1 MTLPAEALKGLE
13 SQSKSVTWK
22 VDGMDC
28 GSCASTIRTALEKLP
43 GVSDIKISVTKETLS
58 LALAEGTTTADAI
71 EARVKRLGFGPT
83 LQAAKAKPAEVRSHD
98 HAGHE
103 HHDHSACGHDHAAPV
118 QKHAEQHAHDH
129 SACGHNHDAH
139 DHKAHDHDALGHA
152 PAPAAV
158 DECGCG
164 HDHAAP
170 APKPAEQHAHD
181 HSACGHDHD
190 AHDHKAHSHA
200 PAPAA
205 VDECGCGHDHAA
217 PARKPAEQHAHDHS
231 ACGHD
236 HDHHHDHAQPARA
249 AHAGSSENR
258 VAEVVAVDA
267 LSWKV
272 AGMDC
277 GSCAATIRTALEKMP
292 GVSDLKISI
301 TNETLSLRLAADGA
315 GVAAID
321 SQLNR
326 LGYKPTLLTM
336 PSTVSEAAPVAPPE
350 GPRRW
355 WTTSKGRVAITAGL
369 LLAAA
374 YAVGLVFPQASF
386 AVFALA
392 TVIAVAPI
400 AKRAV
405 MAALAG
411 APFTIEMLMTIAAAG
426 ALFIGAIEE
435 AAVVVFLFAVGEVL
449 EGVAANKARSGIR
462 ALAALVPK
470 TALLDEGGSVREV
483 AAASLRIGQ
492 IALVRPGDRVPADGS
507 VVAGFSS
514 VDESPITGESVP
526 KGKEPG
532 AAIFAGSINQEAA
545 LRIKVERAP
554 EDNTIA
560 RIVALVE
567 EAQDAKAPTERFI
580 DRFSR
585 IYMPCIVGL
594 SLLVAVLP
602 PLFAGAEWSV
612 WIYRGL
618 TLLLIGCPCAL
629 VISVPA
635 AIASSL
641 SMAARRGLLV
651 KGGAVVETLAR
662 TQIVAFDKTGTLTW
676 GRPVVTDIVPGAAN
690 AGRLLALAGAVERE
704 SSHPLAEAIVARAQ
718 DDRAARLVVSATRA
732 IPGKG
737 MEALL
742 GETPIFIGAPRFA
755 SERAVLPTEM
765 AERIAAL
772 EAQGKTVVV
781 VLEGESVAGLIALR
795 DEPRPDARSAIA
807 ELKALG
813 LRAVMLTGDNRRTG
827 EAIGGQLGIEVQAEM
842 MPEAKVEAVRALRQA
857 GHVVMVGDGINDAPA
872 LAAADAGIAMGSGTD
887 VAIEAADAALLKSR
901 VGDVVRLIRLS
912 RATMANIRQNIVIA
926 LGLKLLFLVTTIIGA
941 TGLWIAVLAD
951 TGATVLVTLN
961 ALRLLGF
968 FKGEDSPQ
976 AAAPTNRNFS
986 PEHA

>member
-1 MTLPAEALKGLE
+1 MTLPAEALKELE
-13 SQSKSVTWK
+13 SQSKSITWK

-83 LQAAKAKPAEVRSHD
+83 LQVAKSKPAEARSQDHHGQD

-103 HHDHSACGHDHAAPV
+103 HHDHSACGHDH
-118 QKHAEQHAHDH
+118 
-129 SACGHNHDAH
+129 DAD
-139 DHKAHDHDALGHA
+139 DHKAHGHA
-152 PAPAAV
+152 PAQAAVQAAV

-181 HSACGHDHD
+181 HSACGHDHEI
-190 AHDHKAHSHA
+190 HDHAAHGHA
-200 PAPAA
+200 PVQAA

-236 HDHHHDHAQPARA
+236 HDHDHHDHAHAHSAANRA
-249 AHAGSSENR
+249 AEI
-258 VAEVVAVDA
+258 VAADA

-301 TNETLSLRLAADGA
+301 TNETLSLRLAAGSA

-321 SQLNR
+321 TQLSR
-326 LGYKPTLLTM
+326 LGYKPTLLTV
-336 PSTVSEAAPVAPPE
+336 PSIVSEAAPVAPAE
-350 GPRRW
+350 APRRW
-355 WTTSKGRVAITAGL
+355 WATSKGRVAITAGL

-374 YAVGLVFPQASF
+374 YAVGLVFPQAAF

-651 KGGAVVETLAR
+651 KGGAVVEALAR

-718 DDRAARLVVSATRA
+718 DDRAAKLVVSATRA

-742 GETPIFIGAPRFA
+742 GETTIFIGAPRFA
-755 SERAVLPTEM
+755 TERAALPAEM

-781 VLEGESVAGLIALR
+781 VLEGEIVAGVIALR

-807 ELKALG
+807 ELKTLG

-976 AAAPTNRNFS
+976 ATAPANRNFS

>member
-1 MTLPAEALKGLE
+1 
-13 SQSKSVTWK
+13 
-22 VDGMDC
+22 
-28 GSCASTIRTALEKLP
+28 
-43 GVSDIKISVTKETLS
+43 
-58 LALAEGTTTADAI
+58 
-71 EARVKRLGFGPT
+71 
-83 LQAAKAKPAEVRSHD
+83 
-98 HAGHE
+98 
-103 HHDHSACGHDHAAPV
+103 
-118 QKHAEQHAHDH
+118 
-129 SACGHNHDAH
+129 
-139 DHKAHDHDALGHA
+139 
-152 PAPAAV
+152 
-158 DECGCG
+158 
-164 HDHAAP
+164 
-170 APKPAEQHAHD
+170 
-181 HSACGHDHD
+181 
-190 AHDHKAHSHA
+190 
-200 PAPAA
+200 
-205 VDECGCGHDHAA
+205 
-217 PARKPAEQHAHDHS
+217 
-231 ACGHD
+231 
-236 HDHHHDHAQPARA
+236 
-249 AHAGSSENR
+249 
-258 VAEVVAVDA
+258 
-267 LSWKV
+267 
-272 AGMDC
+272 MDC

-292 GVSDLKISI
+292 GVSDLRISI
-301 TNETLSLRLAADGA
+301 TNETLSLRLGAGSA

-321 SQLNR
+321 TQLSR
-326 LGYKPTLLTM
+326 LGYKPTLLTV
-336 PSTVSEAAPVAPPE
+336 PSTVSEAAPVAAE
-350 GPRRW
+350 APRRW

-651 KGGAVVETLAR
+651 KGGAVVEMLAR

-718 DDRAARLVVSATRA
+718 DDRAAKLVVSATRA

-755 SERAVLPTEM
+755 AERAALPAEM
-765 AERIAAL
+765 NERIAAL

-781 VLEGESVAGLIALR
+781 VLEGEIVAGVIALR
-795 DEPRPDARSAIA
+795 DEPRPDARAAIA
-807 ELKALG
+807 ELKGLG

-968 FKGEDSPQ
+968 FKGEDSPSASAP
-976 AAAPTNRNFS
+976 AARNFS

>member
-13 SQSKSVTWK
+13 SQSKSITWK

-98 HAGHE
+98 HAGH
-103 HHDHSACGHDHAAPV
+103 DH
-118 QKHAEQHAHDH
+118 HAHEH
-129 SACGHNHDAH
+129 G
-139 DHKAHDHDALGHA
+139 K
-152 PAPAAV
+152 
-158 DECGCG
+158 
-164 HDHAAP
+164 
-170 APKPAEQHAHD
+170 HD

-200 PAPAA
+200 PVQAA

-217 PARKPAEQHAHDHS
+217 PAPKPIEQHAHDHSACGHDHDAHDHGAHDHAPAQAAADECGCGHDHAVPAPKPAEQHAHDHS
-231 ACGHD
+231 ACGHEHD
-236 HDHHHDHAQPARA
+236 HDHHHGHDHAHPAGA
-249 AHAGSSENR
+249 AHAHASANR
-258 VAEVVAVDA
+258 AAEVVAADA

-301 TNETLSLRLAADGA
+301 TNETLSLRLAAGSA
-315 GVAAID
+315 GVSAID
-321 SQLNR
+321 TQLSR
-326 LGYKPTLLTM
+326 LGYKPTLLTV
-336 PSTVSEAAPVAPPE
+336 PSTVSEAVPVAPPE
-350 GPRRW
+350 APRRW
-355 WTTSKGRVAITAGL
+355 WATSKGRVAIAAGL

-374 YAVGLVFPQASF
+374 YAVGLVFPQAAF

-651 KGGAVVETLAR
+651 KGGAVVEALAR

-718 DDRAARLVVSATRA
+718 DDRAAKLVVSATRA

-755 SERAVLPTEM
+755 TERAALPTEM
-765 AERIAAL
+765 NERIAAL

-781 VLEGESVAGLIALR
+781 VLEGETVAGLIALR
-795 DEPRPDARSAIA
+795 DEPRPDARAAIA
-807 ELKALG
+807 ELKTLG

-976 AAAPTNRNFS
+976 TAAPETRNFS

>member
-1 MTLPAEALKGLE
+1 MTQPVESLKRLELPLK
-13 SQSKSVTWK
+13 SITWK
-22 VDGMDC
+22 VAGMDC
-28 GSCASTIRTALEKLP
+28 GSCASTIRTALERLP
-43 GVSDIKISVTKETLS
+43 GVSDIKISVTKGTLS
-58 LALAEGTTTADAI
+58 LALADGMTTADLI
-71 EARVKRLGFGPT
+71 EARVKRLGFEPT
-83 LQAAKAKPAEVRSHD
+83 LQAALAKPAE
-98 HAGHE
+98 G
-103 HHDHSACGHDHAAPV
+103 
-118 QKHAEQHAHDH
+118 
-129 SACGHNHDAH
+129 CGHNHHGHHSHGKHEHAA
-139 DHKAHDHDALGHA
+139 DHGEAN
-152 PAPAAV
+152 P
-158 DECGCG
+158 
-164 HDHAAP
+164 DHAVCGDDHGHNHN
-170 APKPAEQHAHD
+170 QDHAHQAEARQAIP
-181 HSACGHDHD
+181 SASQ
-190 AHDHKAHSHA
+190 A
-200 PAPAA
+200 
-205 VDECGCGHDHAA
+205 
-217 PARKPAEQHAHDHS
+217 
-231 ACGHD
+231 
-236 HDHHHDHAQPARA
+236 
-249 AHAGSSENR
+249 
-258 VAEVVAVDA
+258 AEVVAADA
-267 LSWKV
+267 LNWKV

-277 GSCAATIRTALEKMP
+277 GSCAATIRTALEKLP

-301 TNETLSLRLAADGA
+301 TNEALSLRLATGGA
-315 GVAAID
+315 GVATIE
-321 SQLNR
+321 SQLSR
-326 LGYKPTLLTM
+326 LGYKPTLLAVPATGGAVD
-336 PSTVSEAAPVAPPE
+336 PAAPLEA
-350 GPRRW
+350 PRRW
-355 WTTSKGRVAITAGL
+355 WATTKGRVAITSGL

-374 YAVGLVFPQASF
+374 YAVGLIFPQAAF
-386 AVFALA
+386 MVFVLA

-400 AKRAV
+400 GKRAV
-405 MAALAG
+405 MAAFAG

-470 TALLDEGGSVREV
+470 TALLDEDGSVREV

-492 IALVRPGDRVPADGS
+492 VALVRPGDRVPADGS
-507 VVAGFSS
+507 VIAGFSS

-526 KGKEPG
+526 KAKEPG

-545 LRIKVERAP
+545 LRIRVERAP
-554 EDNTIA
+554 QDNTIA

-641 SMAARRGLLV
+641 SMAARRGLLL

-662 TQIVAFDKTGTLTW
+662 TRIVAFDKTGTLTW
-676 GRPVVTDIVPGAAN
+676 GRPVVTDIVPGAAD
-690 AGRLLALAGAVERE
+690 AGRLLALAGAIERE

-718 DDRAARLVVSATRA
+718 DDRAARLSVSATRA

-737 MEALL
+737 MAGHL
-742 GETPIFIGAPRFA
+742 GETAIFIGAPRFA
-755 SERAVLPTEM
+755 AERAALPAGMNEQ
-765 AERIAAL
+765 IAAL

-781 VLEGESVAGLIALR
+781 VLEGETVAGLIALR
-795 DEPRPDARSAIA
+795 DESRPDARTAIA

-813 LRAVMLTGDNRRTG
+813 LRTVMLTGDNRRTG
-827 EAIGGQLGIEVQAEM
+827 EAIAGQLGIEVQSEM
-842 MPEAKVEAVRALRQA
+842 MPEAKVEAVRALRQT
-857 GHVVMVGDGINDAPA
+857 GPVVMVGDGINDAPA

-968 FKGEDSPQ
+968 FKGDDGPS
-976 AAAPTNRNFS
+976 AAPTASNH
-986 PEHA
+986 PPKHA

>member
-13 SQSKSVTWK
+13 SQSKSITWK

-83 LQAAKAKPAEVRSHD
+83 LQAAKAKPAEARSHDHAGHD

-103 HHDHSACGHDHAAPV
+103 HHDHSHGKHDHAACGHDHHAHDHDAHGHAPVQAAVDECGCGHDHAAPV
-118 QKHAEQHAHDH
+118 QKQAEQHAHDH
-129 SACGHNHDAH
+129 SACGHDHGAH
-139 DHKAHDHDALGHA
+139 DHKAHDHAAHDHKAHGHA
-152 PAPAAV
+152 PAQAAV

-170 APKPAEQHAHD
+170 APKPAQQHAHD
-181 HSACGHDHD
+181 HSACGHDHG
-190 AHDHKAHSHA
+190 HDHH
-200 PAPAA
+200 
-205 VDECGCGHDHAA
+205 GHDHA
-217 PARKPAEQHAHDHS
+217 HAHAHS
-231 ACGHD
+231 SAN
-236 HDHHHDHAQPARA
+236 RA
-249 AHAGSSENR
+249 
-258 VAEVVAVDA
+258 AEVVAADA

-301 TNETLSLRLAADGA
+301 TNETLSLRLAADSA

-321 SQLNR
+321 TQLSR
-326 LGYKPTLLTM
+326 LGYKPTLLTV
-336 PSTVSEAAPVAPPE
+336 PSIASEAAPVAPPE
-350 GPRRW
+350 APRRW
-355 WTTSKGRVAITAGL
+355 WATSKGRVAITAGL

-718 DDRAARLVVSATRA
+718 DDRAAKLVVSATRA

-742 GETPIFIGAPRFA
+742 GEIPIFIGAPRFA
-755 SERAVLPTEM
+755 TERAALPTEM

-781 VLEGESVAGLIALR
+781 VLEGEIVAGLIALR

-976 AAAPTNRNFS
+976 AAAPANRNFS

>member
-1 MTLPAEALKGLE
+1 
-13 SQSKSVTWK
+13 
-22 VDGMDC
+22 MDC

-43 GVSDIKISVTKETLS
+43 GVSDIRISVTKETLS

-71 EARVKRLGFGPT
+71 EARVKRLGFGPA
-83 LQAAKAKPAEVRSHD
+83 LQAAPANPAEGCGQEYHGQEHHGHQHDDHSHGKHD
-98 HAGHE
+98 GAAAGHGE
-103 HHDHSACGHDHAAPV
+103 AVAA
-118 QKHAEQHAHDH
+118 
-129 SACGHNHDAH
+129 
-139 DHKAHDHDALGHA
+139 
-152 PAPAAV
+152 
-158 DECGCG
+158 
-164 HDHAAP
+164 
-170 APKPAEQHAHD
+170 
-181 HSACGHDHD
+181 
-190 AHDHKAHSHA
+190 
-200 PAPAA
+200 
-205 VDECGCGHDHAA
+205 
-217 PARKPAEQHAHDHS
+217 
-231 ACGHD
+231 
-236 HDHHHDHAQPARA
+236 
-249 AHAGSSENR
+249 
-258 VAEVVAVDA
+258 DA
-267 LSWKV
+267 LSWTV
-272 AGMDC
+272 VGMDC

-301 TNETLSLRLAADGA
+301 TNETLSLRLAAGRA
-315 GVAAID
+315 GVAVID
-321 SQLNR
+321 AQLSR
-326 LGYKPTLLTM
+326 LGYKPTLLIA
-336 PSTVSEAAPVAPPE
+336 PATVSSDVTVAPPE
-350 GPRRW
+350 APRSW
-355 WTTSKGRVAITAGL
+355 WATTKGRVAITAGL

-386 AVFALA
+386 VVFALA
-392 TVIAVAPI
+392 TAIAVAPI
-400 AKRAV
+400 ARRAI

-470 TALLDEGGSVREV
+470 TALLDEGGNVREV

-507 VVAGFSS
+507 VIAGFSS

-545 LRIKVERAP
+545 LRIKVESAP
-554 EDNTIA
+554 QDNTIA

-662 TQIVAFDKTGTLTW
+662 VQIVAFDKTGTLTW
-676 GRPVVTDIVPGAAN
+676 GRPVVTDIVPGTADAR
-690 AGRLLALAGAVERE
+690 RLLALASAVERE

-718 DDRAARLVVSATRA
+718 DDRAAKLTVSGTRA

-742 GETPIFIGAPRFA
+742 GETPIFIGAPRFSA
-755 SERAVLPTEM
+755 ERAELPAGMNET
-765 AERIAAL
+765 IATL
-772 EAQGKTVVV
+772 EEQGKTVVV
-781 VLEGESVAGLIALR
+781 VLEGETVAGLIALR
-795 DEPRPDARSAIA
+795 DEPRPDARAAIA
-807 ELKALG
+807 DLRALG
-813 LRAVMLTGDNRRTG
+813 LRTVMLTGDNRRTG
-827 EAIGGQLGIEVQAEM
+827 EAIGGQLGIEVQSEM
-842 MPEAKVEAVRALRQA
+842 MPEAKVEAVRALRQT

-926 LGLKLLFLVTTIIGA
+926 LGLKMLFLVTTIIGA

-968 FKGEDSPQ
+968 FKGEDSTST
-976 AAAPTNRNFS
+976 ADTKS
-986 PEHA
+986 HGS